1 MGNLDHSCW
10 TSRLGVPRLLL
21 FPQEYMDAMQT
32 TLLNGCLP
40 GGASDKD
47 HEWQDKVIA
56 SYLEALPELIATVLN
71 PMTSDDDWPSWTEE
85 LSFLSDVEFWI
96 QQIYRSLAE
105 EVEVWNQG
113 QQMRDCVGFTG
124 STEHSLMPPE
134 LLLKFHF

>member
-1 MGNLDHSCW
+1 MLDISSGSPP
-10 TSRLGVPRLLL
+10 TAA

-47 HEWQDKVIA
+47 HEWQDQIIA
-56 SYLEALPELIATVLN
+56 LYLKALAELIATVLN

-85 LSFLSDVEFWI
+85 LSFLSDVGFWI

-113 QQMRDCVGFTG
+113 RQMRDIVGFTD
-124 STEHSLMPPE
+124 SIEHSLMPQE
-134 LLLKFHF
+134 LLLNFHGNLLEMPW

>member
-40 GGASDKD
+40 GGTSDKD

-56 SYLEALPELIATVLN
+56 SYLKALAELIATVLN
-71 PMTSDDDWPSWTEE
+71 PMTSDDDWPSWTDE
-85 LSFLSDVEFWI
+85 LSFLSDVEFWTTNLP
-96 QQIYRSLAE
+96 QPGRRSRGLESRSA
-105 EVEVWNQG
+105 
-113 QQMRDCVGFTG
+113 DA
-124 STEHSLMPPE
+124 
-134 LLLKFHF
+134 